1 MEENRAMT
9 GTHRRTLP
17 VGRLIPFSFAFAVSV
32 LIRGTEVQAQVQRQP
47 TAAASAQVAPGA
59 IQAPI
64 DPLKAEVQQLRAEVN
79 RLHAALESLRLTV
92 NANYAAYLKH
102 HHKIPSYGIVS
113 AKTICPN
120 TQVDDKT
127 MLVFTV
133 ANQHVTGPSGPPE

>member
-17 VGRLIPFSFAFAVSV
+17 VGRLIPFSLAFAVSV

-47 TAAASAQVAPGA
+47 TAATSAQVAPGA

-92 NANYAAYLKH
+92 NANSAAFLKH
-102 HHKIPSYGIVS
+102 RHSVASYGVLT
-113 AKTICPN
+113 AKAIYPN

-127 MLVFTV
+127 LVVIKISGQNPT
-133 ANQHVTGPSGPPE
+133 ALTGPAE